1 MNISELIPEG
11 YDNAVSLKDITEK
24 AVHFGLVKPTNN
36 APRTTRA
43 LIHNARR
50 NEAILNLQD
59 GRGYFKPTADDIDK
73 LSQYLRQEK
82 NRIIGIAREISHATK
97 LLEDM
102 REGRLDG

>member
-11 YDNAVSLKDITEK
+11 YDNAISLKLITEK
-24 AVHFGLVKPTNN
+24 AVHFGLVKPSIN
-36 APRTTRA
+36 ASRLTRN

-59 GRGYFKPTADDIDK
+59 GRGYFKPTLDDYDK
-73 LSQYLRQEK
+73 LSQYLQQER
-82 NRIIGIAREISHATK
+82 NRIVGIAIEISHATK

-102 REGRLDG
+102 KAGRLDG